1 MKRSAEVERI
11 TSETQIRARLNID
24 GSGRA
29 DIQTGIPFFDHM
41 LTLMTH
47 HGFMDLE
54 LNAKGDLEVDSHHT
68 VEDVG
73 LVLGD
78 ALDRALEE
86 RKGIRR
92 YGYAVTPMDD
102 ALASVTVDLSKRPYL
117 VYNLSDKPGSPE
129 HFSGTLAREFFRAF
143 ATRGGMNLHIN
154 VAYGEDRHHILEAVF
169 KSLGR
174 SLDAATAIDDR
185 VKGVRSTKGRI

>member
-1 MKRSAEVERI
+1 MPRSAEVERI
-11 TSETQIRARLNID
+11 TAETQIRLRLDLD
-24 GSGRA
+24 GSGKA
-29 DIQTGIPFFDHM
+29 NVHTGIAFFDHM
-41 LTLMTH
+41 LTLMAH

-54 LNAKGDLEVDSHHT
+54 IDAKGDLDVDAHHT

-78 ALDRALEE
+78 ALDQALGE

-92 YGYAVTPMDD
+92 YGHAVTPMDD
-102 ALASVTVDLSKRPYL
+102 ALATVVVDLSKRPFL
-117 VYNLSDKPGSPE
+117 VCHVPDPYGSPA
-129 HFSGTLAREFFRAF
+129 HFPVALAREYFRAF

-154 VAYGEDRHHILEAVF
+154 LAYGDDRHHVLEAVF

-174 SLDAATAIDDR
+174 ALDEATAIDER
-185 VKGVRSTKGRI
+185 VRGVRSTKGRI